1 VILSQG
7 GIGGGWMF
15 YVKAGK
21 LTYVYNFLGLEKSVI
36 VATQVLPAGK
46 HQVRMEF
53 AYDGGGLAKGGTVTL
68 FIDGKPVGEGRVERT
83 VPAVFSAD
91 ETSDVGIKRGSPI
104 TPEMPPE
111 KSAFNGTV
119 DAVVIETS
127 GESTDHLLNRE
138 QVLQMIMARQ

>member
-1 VILSQG
+1 
-7 GIGGGWMF
+7 MF
-15 YVKAGK
+15 YIKDGK
-21 LTYVYNFLGLEKSVI
+21 LTYIYNFLGLQKFV
-36 VATQVLPAGK
+36 VASTQVLPSGK

-68 FIDGKPVGEGRVERT
+68 FIDGKAVGDGRVDRT

-91 ETSDVGIKRGSPI
+91 ETSDVGVKRGSPI
-104 TPEMPPE
+104 TPDMPPE

-127 GESTDHLLNRE
+127 GENTDHLLNRE
-138 QVLQMIMARQ
+138 QVLNMIMARQ